1 VGGKDT
7 GMGWMTGGRWPTTQA
22 IGLLAMVLVGC
33 SGVDSAAK
41 RQIAEQRL
49 PRPDMILVHDFAV
62 SPEQLVSHPSISY
75 PWVESGQTVMQLE
88 GERIGIMPPQGAEV
102 GAPVSRGPR
111 LVRDPRTAG
120 ERAVGARFAR
130 AFSATLV
137 DEIRKMGLPAELAV
151 TAGPNLPGTN
161 LLAIEGRFV
170 SLAGDPDQPGI
181 VGFSGDHP
189 EVEADL
195 QIYGTDSA
203 GERLYEDTEVGLTGG
218 NAPLPAALLADPTIT
233 VGQIDSG
240 AVKISADLA
249 AKLDAAGRE
258 AAGTVAQQLATFFAN
273 QGWITANAA
282 GS

>member
-1 VGGKDT
+1 
-7 GMGWMTGGRWPTTQA
+7 MGWITAGRRPA
-22 IGLLAMVLVGC
+22 CYLLAMVLVGC
-33 SGVDSAAK
+33 SGVNSAAK

-49 PRPDMILVHDFAV
+49 PRPDMVLVHDFAV
-62 SPEQLVSHPSISY
+62 SPEQIVSHPSISE
-75 PWVESGQTVMQLE
+75 PWVELGQTVMQLE
-88 GERIGIMPPQGAEV
+88 GERIGIMPPQGAEGGV
-102 GAPVSRGPR
+102 TVSQGPR
-111 LVRDPRTAG
+111 LVRDTRTAG

-130 AFSATLV
+130 AFAATLV
-137 DEIRKMGLPAELAV
+137 EEIRKMGLPAELAV
-151 TAGPNLPGTN
+151 TAGPNLPTNN
-161 LLAIEGRFV
+161 LLSIEGRFV

-218 NAPLPAALLADPTIT
+218 NTPLPAALLADPTIT

-240 AVKISADLA
+240 EVKISADLA
-249 AKLDAAGRE
+249 ARLDAAGKE
-258 AAGTVAQQLATFFAN
+258 AAGMVAQQLATFFAN
-273 QGWITANAA
+273 QGWIPASAA